1 MALGV
6 FTIQTIDQG
15 GANYSLT
22 LTGRALPYRPMQWEG
37 TQQLEV
43 VWYPGFPNATA
54 QPLGPHEST
63 STFKGFWKD
72 RFLGIV
78 VANEAP
84 VTFKG
89 LNVTLTADA
98 VDYADSLRRLGA
110 QLRVTWT
117 PAGGEG
123 GVGAIQRIGYLTR
136 FSQTWH
142 TPHDCEW
149 EMDFTW
155 TGRDEAPIRSVTPT
169 PVNYQTAANELAT
182 GTNALS
188 RATTAATNW
197 LNTQAS
203 SLSGFNQFKGDGIE
217 GALSQV
223 ADAVQ
228 ALVSLSANVA
238 QTIQLPASTL
248 SQAGGIFG
256 GLGRSYSQIARSF
269 ESSTSDSIAGID
281 ALGAMSAQLAGIPAQ
296 VRRFKAELDFFTTCN
311 GYRGLAQTSQE
322 WVDQTAALQ
331 TPQPDFIYVAS
342 EGDDLRRVAS
352 AYYGDP
358 SAWVFLAEYNG
369 LVSSLL
375 VAGQQVKI
383 PPAASPRAA

>member
-6 FTIQTIDQG
+6 FTIATIDQG

-72 RFLGIV
+72 RFLGII
-78 VANEAP
+78 VAQQAP
-84 VTFKG
+84 VKWGANNVG
-89 LNVTLTADA
+89 LTVDA
-98 VDYADSLRRLGA
+98 IDYADSLRRIGA
-110 QLRVTWT
+110 QLKVTWE
-117 PAGGEG
+117 PSDASGLGS
-123 GVGAIQRIGYLTR
+123 VQRIGYLTR

-149 EMDFTW
+149 EMEFTW
-155 TGRDEAPIRSVTPT
+155 TGRDDAPIRSVTPT

-182 GTNALS
+182 RTNALGS
-188 RATTAATNW
+188 VTSAVTRGLSSAA
-197 LNTQAS
+197 AS
-203 SLSGFNQFKGDGIE
+203 VGGFNQQKGDVIE
-217 GALSQV
+217 GNLGQIAN
-223 ADAVQ
+223 ATQ

-238 QTIQLPASTL
+238 QTIQIPANTL

-256 GLGRSYSQIARSF
+256 GLGRSYSQIAQSF
-269 ESSTSDSIAGID
+269 ESSTSDSIASIK
-281 ALGAMSAQLAGIPAQ
+281 ALGALPAQLSGQTEQTREFAAALQ
-296 VRRFKAELDFFTTCN
+296 FHETASS
-311 GYRGLAQTSQE
+311 YRGLAQTSQE

>member
-6 FTIQTIDQG
+6 FTIATIDQG

-72 RFLGIV
+72 RFLGII
-78 VANEAP
+78 VAQQAP
-84 VTFKG
+84 VKWGANNVG
-89 LNVTLTADA
+89 LTVDA
-98 VDYADSLRRLGA
+98 IDYADSLRRIGA
-110 QLRVTWT
+110 QLKVTWE
-117 PAGGEG
+117 PSDASGLGS
-123 GVGAIQRIGYLTR
+123 VQRIGYLTR

-149 EMDFTW
+149 EMEFTW
-155 TGRDEAPIRSVTPT
+155 TGRDDAIIVSKTPT

-182 GTNALS
+182 RTNALGS
-188 RATTAATNW
+188 VTSAVTRGLSSAA
-197 LNTQAS
+197 AS
-203 SLSGFNQFKGDGIE
+203 VGGFNQQKGDVIE
-217 GALSQV
+217 GNLGQIAN
-223 ADAVQ
+223 ATQ

-238 QTIQLPASTL
+238 QTIQIPANTL

-256 GLGRSYSQIARSF
+256 GLGRSYSQIAQSF
-269 ESSTSDSIAGID
+269 ESSTSDSIASIK
-281 ALGAMSAQLAGIPAQ
+281 ALGALPAQLSGQTEQTLEFAAALQ
-296 VRRFKAELDFFTTCN
+296 FHETASS
-311 GYRGLAQTSQE
+311 YRGLAQTSQE

>member
-15 GANYSLT
+15 GTNYSLT
-22 LTGRALPYRPMQWEG
+22 LTGRALPYRPMSWEG
-37 TQQLEV
+37 TQQIEV

-78 VANEAP
+78 VAQQVP
-84 VTFKG
+84 VQWNG
-89 LNVTLTADA
+89 QNVGLTADA
-98 VDYADSLRRLGA
+98 IDYADSLRRLGT

-123 GVGAIQRIGYLTR
+123 GLGAVQRIGYLTR

-149 EMDFTW
+149 EMEFTW
-155 TGRDEAPIRSVTPT
+155 TGRDDAPIRSETPT

-182 GTNALS
+182 RTNALG
-188 RATTAATNW
+188 AATSAVTRG
-197 LNTQAS
+197 LSSAAAS
-203 SLSGFNQFKGDGIE
+203 VAGFNQQVGDVIE
-217 GALSQV
+217 QNLGQV
-223 ADAVQ
+223 ANATQ

-238 QTIQLPASTL
+238 QTIQLPANTL

-256 GLGRSYSQIARSF
+256 GLGRSYTQIARSF
-269 ESSTSDSIAGID
+269 ESSTSDSIASIK
-281 ALGAMSAQLAGIPAQ
+281 ALGALPAQLSGQTEQTREFAAALQ
-296 VRRFKAELDFFTTCN
+296 FHETAS
-311 GYRGLAQTSQE
+311 GYRNLAQTSQE

-342 EGDDLRRVAS
+342 EGDDLRRVAT

-375 VAGQQVKI
+375 VAGQQVKV

>member
-6 FTIQTIDQG
+6 FTIATIDQG

-22 LTGRALPYRPMQWEG
+22 LTGRALPYRPMSWEG

-72 RFLGIV
+72 RFLGII
-78 VANEAP
+78 VAQQAP
-84 VTFKG
+84 VKWGANNVG
-89 LNVTLTADA
+89 LTVDA
-98 VDYADSLRRLGA
+98 IDYADSLRRIGA
-110 QLRVTWT
+110 QLKVTWE
-117 PAGGEG
+117 PGDASGLGS
-123 GVGAIQRIGYLTR
+123 VQRIGYLTR

-149 EMDFTW
+149 EMEFTW
-155 TGRDEAPIRSVTPT
+155 TGRDDAIIVSETPT

-182 GTNALS
+182 RTNALA

-197 LNTQAS
+197 LNTQSS

-223 ADAVQ
+223 ADATQ

-256 GLGRSYSQIARSF
+256 GLGRSYTQIARSL
-269 ESSTSDSIAGID
+269 ESSTSDSIAGIK
-281 ALGAMSAQLAGIPAQ
+281 ALGALPAQLSGQTEQTREFAAALQ
-296 VRRFKAELDFFTTCN
+296 FHETAS
-311 GYRGLAQTSQE
+311 GYRNLAQTSQE

>member
-6 FTIQTIDQG
+6 FTIATIDQG

-72 RFLGIV
+72 RFLGII
-78 VANEAP
+78 VAQQAP
-84 VTFKG
+84 VKWG
-89 LNVTLTADA
+89 ANNVDLTVDA
-98 VDYADSLRRLGA
+98 IDYADSLRRIGA
-110 QLRVTWT
+110 QLKVTWE
-117 PAGGEG
+117 PSDASGLGS
-123 GVGAIQRIGYLTR
+123 VQRIGYLTR

-149 EMDFTW
+149 EMEFTW
-155 TGRDEAPIRSVTPT
+155 TGRDDAPIRSVTPT

-182 GTNALS
+182 RTNALGS
-188 RATTAATNW
+188 VTSAVTRGLSSAA
-197 LNTQAS
+197 AS
-203 SLSGFNQFKGDGIE
+203 VGGFNQQKGDVIE
-217 GALSQV
+217 GNLGQIAN
-223 ADAVQ
+223 ATQ

-238 QTIQLPASTL
+238 QTIQIPANTL

-256 GLGRSYSQIARSF
+256 GLGRSYSQIAQSF
-269 ESSTSDSIAGID
+269 ESSTSDSIASIK
-281 ALGAMSAQLAGIPAQ
+281 ALGALPAQLSGQTEQTREFAAALQ
-296 VRRFKAELDFFTTCN
+296 FHETASS
-311 GYRGLAQTSQE
+311 YRGLAQTSQE

>member
-22 LTGRALPYRPMQWEG
+22 LTGRALPYRPMSWEG

-63 STFKGFWKD
+63 STFSGYWKD

-78 VANEAP
+78 VGNEAP

-89 LNVTLTADA
+89 LNVTTTADA
-98 VDYADSLRRLGA
+98 IDYADAFRRMGV

-117 PAGGEG
+117 PAAGEG

-142 TPHDCEW
+142 TAHDCEW

-155 TGRDEAPIRSVTPT
+155 TGRDEAPIRSATPT

-182 GTNALS
+182 RANALG
-188 RATTAATNW
+188 AATSAVTRG
-197 LNTQAS
+197 LS
-203 SLSGFNQFKGDGIE
+203 SAAAAVAGFNQQVGDVIE
-217 GALSQV
+217 GNLGQIAN
-223 ADAVQ
+223 ATQ

-238 QTIQLPASTL
+238 QTIQIPANTL

-269 ESSTSDSIAGID
+269 ESSTSDSIASIK
-281 ALGAMSAQLAGIPAQ
+281 ALGALPAQLAGQTEQTREFAAALQ
-296 VRRFKAELDFFTTCN
+296 FHETAS
-311 GYRGLAQTSQE
+311 GYRNLAQTSQE

-375 VAGQQVKI
+375 VAGQHVKI

>member
-6 FTIQTIDQG
+6 FTIATIDQG

-72 RFLGIV
+72 RFLGII
-78 VANEAP
+78 VAQQAP
-84 VTFKG
+84 VRWGANNVG
-89 LNVTLTADA
+89 LTVDA
-98 VDYADSLRRLGA
+98 IDYADSLRRIGA
-110 QLRVTWT
+110 QLKVTWE
-117 PAGGEG
+117 PDDASGLGS
-123 GVGAIQRIGYLTR
+123 VQRIGYLTR

-149 EMDFTW
+149 EMEFTW
-155 TGRDEAPIRSVTPT
+155 TGRDDAPIRSTTPT

-182 GTNALS
+182 RTNALG
-188 RATTAATNW
+188 AATSAVTRG
-197 LNTQAS
+197 LS
-203 SLSGFNQFKGDGIE
+203 SAAAAVAGFNQQVGDVIE
-217 GALSQV
+217 GNLGQIAN
-223 ADAVQ
+223 ATQ

-238 QTIQLPASTL
+238 QTVQLPANTL

-256 GLGRSYSQIARSF
+256 GLGRSYTQIARSF
-269 ESSTSDSIAGID
+269 ESSTSDSIASIK
-281 ALGAMSAQLAGIPAQ
+281 ALGALPAQLSGQTEQTREFAAALQ
-296 VRRFKAELDFFTTCN
+296 FHETAS
-311 GYRGLAQTSQE
+311 GYRNLAQTSQE

-358 SAWVFLAEYNG
+358 AAWVFLAEYNG

>member
-6 FTIQTIDQG
+6 FTIATIDQG

-22 LTGRALPYRPMQWEG
+22 LTGRALPYRPMSWEG

-72 RFLGIV
+72 RFLGII
-78 VANEAP
+78 VAQQAP
-84 VTFKG
+84 VKWGANNVG
-89 LNVTLTADA
+89 LTVDA
-98 VDYADSLRRLGA
+98 IDYADSLRRIGA
-110 QLRVTWT
+110 QLKVTWE
-117 PAGGEG
+117 PGDASGLGS
-123 GVGAIQRIGYLTR
+123 VQRIGYLTR

-149 EMDFTW
+149 EMEFTW
-155 TGRDEAPIRSVTPT
+155 TGRDDAPIRSETPT

-188 RATTAATNW
+188 NATSAVTRGLSSAA
-197 LNTQAS
+197 AS
-203 SLSGFNQFKGDGIE
+203 VAGFNQQVGDVIE
-217 GALSQV
+217 QNLGQV
-223 ADAVQ
+223 ANATQ

-269 ESSTSDSIAGID
+269 ESSTSDSIAAIS
-281 ALGAMSAQLAGIPAQ
+281 ALGALPAQLYGQTLQTRQFA
-296 VRRFKAELDFFTTCN
+296 AELDFHRTAN
-311 GYRGLAQTSQE
+311 GYRSLAQVSQAY
-322 WVDQTAALQ
+322 VDQTAALQ

>member
-1 MALGV
+1 M
-6 FTIQTIDQG
+6 
-15 GANYSLT
+15 
-22 LTGRALPYRPMQWEG
+22 
-37 TQQLEV
+37 
-43 VWYPGFPNATA
+43 
-54 QPLGPHEST
+54 
-63 STFKGFWKD
+63 
-72 RFLGIV
+72 
-78 VANEAP
+78 
-84 VTFKG
+84 TFKG

-110 QLRVTWT
+110 QLKVTWE
-117 PAGGEG
+117 PGDVSGLG
-123 GVGAIQRIGYLTR
+123 SVQRIGYLTR

-142 TPHDCEW
+142 TPNDCEW
-149 EMDFTW
+149 EMEFTW

-197 LNTQAS
+197 LNTQTS

-223 ADAVQ
+223 ADATQ

-238 QTIQLPASTL
+238 QTVQLPAATL

-256 GLGRSYSQIARSF
+256 GLGRSYTQIARAL
-269 ESSTSDSIAGID
+269 ESSSSDSIAGIE
-281 ALGAMSAQLAGIPAQ
+281 ALGALPAQLYGQ
-296 VRRFKAELDFFTTCN
+296 TLQTRRFAAELDFHRTAN
-311 GYRGLAQTSQE
+311 GYRNLAQVSQTY
-322 WVDQTAALQ
+322 VDQTAALQ

-358 SAWVFLAEYNG
+358 AAWVFLAEYNG

>member
-6 FTIQTIDQG
+6 FTIATIDQG

-72 RFLGIV
+72 RFLGII
-78 VANEAP
+78 VAQQAP
-84 VTFKG
+84 VKWGANNVG
-89 LNVTLTADA
+89 LTVDA
-98 VDYADSLRRLGA
+98 IDYADSLRRIGA
-110 QLRVTWT
+110 QLKVTWE
-117 PAGGEG
+117 PSDASGLGS
-123 GVGAIQRIGYLTR
+123 VQRIGYLTR

-149 EMDFTW
+149 EMEFTW
-155 TGRDEAPIRSVTPT
+155 TGRDDAPIRSVTPT

-182 GTNALS
+182 RTNALGS
-188 RATTAATNW
+188 VTSAVTRGLSSAAASVAG
-197 LNTQAS
+197 LNQ
-203 SLSGFNQFKGDGIE
+203 QKGDVIE
-217 GALSQV
+217 GNLGQIAN
-223 ADAVQ
+223 ATQ

-238 QTIQLPASTL
+238 QTIQIPANTL

-256 GLGRSYSQIARSF
+256 GLGRSYSQIAQSF
-269 ESSTSDSIAGID
+269 ESSTSDSIASIK
-281 ALGAMSAQLAGIPAQ
+281 ALGALPAQLSGQTEQTREFAAALQ
-296 VRRFKAELDFFTTCN
+296 FHETASS
-311 GYRGLAQTSQE
+311 YRGLAQTSQE

>member
-22 LTGRALPYRPMQWEG
+22 LTDRALPYRPLQWEG

-84 VTFKG
+84 VTFNG

-155 TGRDEAPIRSVTPT
+155 TGRDDALIRSETPT

-182 GTNALS
+182 RTNALG
-188 RATTAATNW
+188 AATSAVTRG
-197 LNTQAS
+197 LSSAAAS
-203 SLSGFNQFKGDGIE
+203 VAGFNQQVGDVIE
-217 GALSQV
+217 QNLGQV
-223 ADAVQ
+223 ANATQ

-238 QTIQLPASTL
+238 QTIQLPANTL

-269 ESSTSDSIAGID
+269 ESSTSDSIASIK
-281 ALGAMSAQLAGIPAQ
+281 ALGALPAQLSGQTEQTREFAAALQ
-296 VRRFKAELDFFTTCN
+296 FHETAS
-311 GYRGLAQTSQE
+311 GYRNLAQTSQE

>member
-6 FTIQTIDQG
+6 FTIATIDQS

-54 QPLGPHEST
+54 QPLGPHESM

-78 VANEAP
+78 VAQQAP
-84 VTFKG
+84 VRWGGNNVG
-89 LNVTLTADA
+89 LTVDA
-98 VDYADSLRRLGA
+98 IDYADSLRRIGA
-110 QLRVTWT
+110 QLKVTWE
-117 PAGGEG
+117 PGDASGLGS
-123 GVGAIQRIGYLTR
+123 VQRIGYLTR

-155 TGRDEAPIRSVTPT
+155 TGRDDAPIRSVTPT

-182 GTNALS
+182 RTNALG
-188 RATTAATNW
+188 AATSAVTRG
-197 LNTQAS
+197 LSSAAAS
-203 SLSGFNQFKGDGIE
+203 VAGFNQQVGDVIE
-217 GALSQV
+217 GNLGQIAN
-223 ADAVQ
+223 ATQ

-238 QTIQLPASTL
+238 QTIQIPANTL

-269 ESSTSDSIAGID
+269 ESSTSDSIASIK
-281 ALGAMSAQLAGIPAQ
+281 ALGALPAQLAGQTEQTREFAAALQ
-296 VRRFKAELDFFTTCN
+296 FHETAS
-311 GYRGLAQTSQE
+311 GYRNLAQTSQE

>member
-15 GANYSLT
+15 GANYSLS

-54 QPLGPHEST
+54 QPLGPHENM
-63 STFKGFWKD
+63 STFRGFWKD

-78 VANEAP
+78 VAQQAP
-84 VTFKG
+84 VRWGGNNVG
-89 LNVTLTADA
+89 LTVDA
-98 VDYADSLRRLGA
+98 IDYADSLRRIGA
-110 QLRVTWT
+110 QLRVTWE
-117 PAGGEG
+117 PGDASGLGS
-123 GVGAIQRIGYLTR
+123 VQRIGYLTR

-149 EMDFTW
+149 EMEFTW
-155 TGRDEAPIRSVTPT
+155 TGRDDAPILSETPT

-182 GTNALS
+182 RTNALGS
-188 RATTAATNW
+188 VTSAVTRGLSTAA
-197 LNTQAS
+197 AS
-203 SLSGFNQFKGDGIE
+203 LAGFNQQVGDVIE
-217 GALSQV
+217 QNLGQV
-223 ADAVQ
+223 ANATQ

-238 QTIQLPASTL
+238 QTIQIPANTL

-269 ESSTSDSIAGID
+269 ESSTSDSIASIK
-281 ALGAMSAQLAGIPAQ
+281 ALGALPAQLSGQTEQTREFAAALQ
-296 VRRFKAELDFFTTCN
+296 FHETAS

>member
-63 STFKGFWKD
+63 STFKGYWKD
-72 RFLGIV
+72 RFLGIIE
-78 VANEAP
+78 ANQAP

-89 LNVTLTADA
+89 LNVTTTADA
-98 VDYADSLRRLGA
+98 IDYADALRRMGV
-110 QLRVTWT
+110 QLRVTWE
-117 PAGGEG
+117 PGGG
-123 GVGAIQRIGYLTR
+123 TGLGSIQRIGYLTR

-149 EMDFTW
+149 EMEFTW
-155 TGRDEAPIRSVTPT
+155 TAQSDAPIRSVTPT
-169 PVNYQTAANELAT
+169 PVNYQTAANDLAQQ
-182 GTNALS
+182 TNALS
-188 RATTAATNW
+188 NATSAATNW
-197 LNTQAS
+197 LNTQAA
-203 SLSGFNQFKGDGIE
+203 SLAGFNQFKGDGIE

-223 ADAVQ
+223 ANATQ
-228 ALVSLSANVA
+228 ALVNLSSNIA
-238 QTIQLPASTL
+238 QTAQLPAATL

-256 GLGRSYSQIARSF
+256 GLGRSYSQIA
-269 ESSTSDSIAGID
+269 ESLETSSSACIAGIS
-281 ALGAMSAQLAGIPAQ
+281 ALGALPAQLYGQSLQTRQFLAEFEFHQAASGYRSLAQ
-296 VRRFKAELDFFTTCN
+296 VS
-311 GYRGLAQTSQE
+311 QTY
-322 WVDQTAALQ
+322 VDQTTALQ
-331 TPQPDFIYVAS
+331 TPEPDFIYVAS

-358 SAWVFLAEYNG
+358 AAWVFLAEYNG